1 MAILGASH
9 ILREL
14 HRTPYPA
21 STFQAAIN
29 VHDAMPFQ
37 EGFFIR
43 GRYLKLSRRCGSAET
58 EDVI

>member
-14 HRTPYPA
+14 HIIYPA
-21 STFQAAIN
+21 STFQTAIN